1 MAPQTG
7 RGPNDIDEDVPFEGG
22 DETTTIKETTSL
34 KRTREGSVEPPVGST
49 SQPTAITT
57 KKNRLAPADETEE
70 PAESSPV
77 LGKGDLNVKPSQP
90 EGGEEAGAGV
100 DEEAKAE
107 GQTVG
112 EVRRKV
118 EKMTYEEG
126 AEGVEGAEGAEGVG
140 SAEDVVEDEDL
151 QQEGPTGADV
161 GDEQVTDG
169 KDEWEEI
176 GNAEADEARASEK
189 DKEGKELKRKA
200 LDRSES
206 SFAKDDETVVKRAKE
221 TPSLGDELT
230 AQPKPNDDVKTETAK
245 PEADVDVESEPA
257 APAAPAEPTEPPKKP
272 QASFGAFSSVASPFA
287 ARTASPFASAGA
299 GASTSAFGSASTP
312 TKSAFSGSGF
322 GNYSSTFS
330 PFAAKKATPAFG
342 AGPAADKEEGKATE
356 TEAEAESGG
365 ASKAG
370 PSTFGD
376 ILQSSKA
383 DEAEEQ
389 EGKLQM
395 TEQDADETVPTGEEE
410 EETVYATRV
419 KLYIMQSDGGWRERG
434 VGALKLNVRR
444 SDGLG
449 ARLVMRAEGVL
460 RLVLNVSLYVGMT
473 CLEDGK
479 HTGSQKVASEL
490 CGHIH
495 DHIPL
500 ESARP
505 SVSKSPDPEAVAVS
519 A

>member
-1 MAPQTG
+1 MAPQSG
-7 RGPNDIDEDVPFEGG
+7 RGPNDIDEDVPFEG
-22 DETTTIKETTSL
+22 DDQTTAIKETISL

-77 LGKGDLNVKPSQP
+77 LAKGDLDVEPSQP
-90 EGGEEAGAGV
+90 EGGEEAAAGA

-126 AEGVEGAEGAEGVG
+126 VEGVEGVG
-140 SAEDVVEDEDL
+140 SAEDVVENEDL
-151 QQEGPTGADV
+151 KQEGPTGTDV
-161 GDEQVTDG
+161 GDEQATDG

-176 GNAEADEARASEK
+176 GKAEADEARASEK

-221 TPSLGDELT
+221 TPS
-230 AQPKPNDDVKTETAK
+230 PKPNDDAKTETAK
-245 PEADVDVESEPA
+245 PEADVNVESEPA
-257 APAAPAEPTEPPKKP
+257 APAESAAAAQPTEPPKKP

-299 GASTSAFGSASTP
+299 GASTSAFGAASTP

-330 PFAAKKATPAFG
+330 PFAAKKVTPAFG
-342 AGPAADKEEGKATE
+342 AGAAADKEEGKATE
-356 TEAEAESGG
+356 TEAEAENGG

-395 TEQDADETVPTGEEE
+395 TEQDVPTGEEE

-479 HTGSQKVASEL
+479 HVRMTVFEDNERRLITLRKVASEL